1 MGCCSDE
8 KKALEEKYMGKIEGK
23 IVLVPGGSS
32 GIGFATAKQ
41 FVNDGAYDRFGAE
54 ESILGAGAGLC
65 DRICRCS

>member
-1 MGCCSDE
+1 MGCFSDE
-8 KKALEEKYMGKIEGK
+8 KKALEQKALEGG

-54 ESILGAGAGLC
+54 RVDPG
-65 DRICRCS
+65 RRCWAV